1 MLMLCFATV
10 ARSQFIDRYARL
22 IESGERECACGDEA
36 PCQHIASTIVKE
48 ATGYGSI
55 SCAGA
60 CAIWDPASTNSMAG
74 ELFFYCCKGGS
85 NPLSSCRVREEQ
97 DANRPSLSSVALA
110 PRVVTV
116 TLPVSGNNS
125 SFPAVSTA
133 AVAEAV
139 AVASTPAPEPAGSV
153 WTASDEHAV
162 CSLACIVGVS
172 AGAAVF
178 ALIVLFV
185 ALGLAKSRRA
195 RLAMVDR
202 DVKDLQALH
211 TFPGV
216 TTPDPVYEQVS
227 ELEGSSPEYEYDQAT
242 HHEASSS
249 QYEEPVAMEEVPQK
263 QPLCFHNPLYREDLH
278 GKIPDTPKEDS
289 KYSELVYANP
299 TTGEG
304 RREYDTIEKGTS
316 GECDV

>member
-1 MLMLCFATV
+1 
-10 ARSQFIDRYARL
+10 
-22 IESGERECACGDEA
+22 
-36 PCQHIASTIVKE
+36 
-48 ATGYGSI
+48 
-55 SCAGA
+55 
-60 CAIWDPASTNSMAG
+60 
-74 ELFFYCCKGGS
+74 
-85 NPLSSCRVREEQ
+85 
-97 DANRPSLSSVALA
+97 
-110 PRVVTV
+110 
-116 TLPVSGNNS
+116 
-125 SFPAVSTA
+125 
-133 AVAEAV
+133 
-139 AVASTPAPEPAGSV
+139 
-153 WTASDEHAV
+153 
-162 CSLACIVGVS
+162 LACIVGVS

-299 TTGEG
+299 TTSEG